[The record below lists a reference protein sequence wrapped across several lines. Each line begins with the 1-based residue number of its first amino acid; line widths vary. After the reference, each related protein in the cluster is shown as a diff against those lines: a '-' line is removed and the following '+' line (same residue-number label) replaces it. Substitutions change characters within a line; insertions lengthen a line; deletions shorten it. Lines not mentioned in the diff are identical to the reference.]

1 MRHILI
7 TIPILFFSMT
17 LLSQKTKRRGHV
29 SSWHDTTYIRVALKD
44 TIVDNKI
51 VAVEIGSKA
60 TIFVKL
66 KPLIFEANENL
77 SNGFSKNAYK
87 NIIHFFDSASLKSDT
102 IFIEDYDDL
111 DHFEYLVSHQ
121 LICGSAKVYYK
132 KKKVFVD
139 TITHRLE
146 RYGGNAD
153 RFFYLP
159 DKRPFFAVT
168 EYTGIIDKAED
179 LSNKGHLEAYIKE
192 GEKLASIQEE

>member
-1 MRHILI
+1 MRHLII
-7 TIPILFFSMT
+7 TISLLFVTST
-17 LLSQKTKRRGHV
+17 LLSQRTKKRGHI
-29 SSWHDTTYIRVALKD
+29 SSWHDRTFIPVVLKD
-44 TIVDNKI
+44 TIVDDKI

-60 TIFVKL
+60 IIYIKL

-77 SNGFSKNAYK
+77 SNDFSKDAYK
-87 NIIHFFDSASLKSDT
+87 NIIHFFDSASLESDT
-102 IFIEDYDDL
+102 IFIEDYYDL
-111 DHFEYLVSHQ
+111 DHFEYLVAHQ
-121 LICGSAKVYYK
+121 LTDGNAKVYYK

-168 EYTGIIDKAED
+168 EYIGIIDKVGD
-179 LSNKGHLEAYIKE
+179 FSNKGHLEAYIKE
-192 GEKLASIQEE
+192 GEKLASVQEE